1 MPQWLKD
8 TVFYEIYPQSF
19 YDSNGD
25 GIGDIEGIIQKLDYV
40 KSLGCNAIWLNPCY
54 DSPFMDAGY
63 DVRNYKQV
71 AERYGT
77 NEDLERLFRVAHEK
91 GMKILLDLVP
101 GHTSDTHEWF
111 IKSKNPVPNEY
122 SNRYIWTKSA
132 WDAPPQYR
140 MLVGITDRDG
150 NYMVNYF
157 SSQPALNYGFH
168 EITHPEWQLPCNH
181 PDCLA
186 TVEALKDIMRFWLD
200 KGCDGFRVDMAD
212 SLVKNDDEK
221 VATARIWKDIR
232 KMMDKDYPEAAL
244 VSEWCHPVRSLYK
257 AGFHMDFYLDHRGN
271 GYSTLF
277 RYLVD
282 GEDRSFFSKN
292 GKGDVTVFTDEYV
305 PNLKATKDCGYI
317 SMFTSNHDIPRM
329 TNNLDETARKLAF
342 CTIFT
347 MPGVPFLY
355 YGDEIGMRYQKE
367 LTSKEGGFTRTGSRT
382 PMQWT
387 DGKNLGFSTA
397 DESKLYLPVDK
408 SENAPTVQNQQN
420 KADSIFNVVK
430 DIIRIRRENND
441 DLGADGDFEVIY
453 AQRNKY
459 PFVYKRG
466 SFIIGVNPSFERQSI
481 DFDMNI
487 KEITYQIGDF
497 KPENRKLTLSAQSF
511 VLMKI

>member
-1 MPQWLKD
+1 
-8 TVFYEIYPQSF
+8 
-19 YDSNGD
+19 
-25 GIGDIEGIIQKLDYV
+25 
-40 KSLGCNAIWLNPCY
+40 
-54 DSPFMDAGY
+54 
-63 DVRNYKQV
+63 
-71 AERYGT
+71 
-77 NEDLERLFRVAHEK
+77 
-91 GMKILLDLVP
+91 
-101 GHTSDTHEWF
+101 
-111 IKSKNPVPNEY
+111 
-122 SNRYIWTKSA
+122 
-132 WDAPPQYR
+132 

-168 EITHPEWQLPCNH
+168 EITHPEWQLPCDH

-232 KMMDKDYPEAAL
+232 KMMDKDYPEAVL

-305 PNLKATKDCGYI
+305 PNLKATKDYGYI

-355 YGDEIGMRYQKE
+355 YGDEIGMRYQKN

-387 DGKNLGFSTA
+387 DGKNLGFSVA
-397 DESKLYLPVDK
+397 DEDKLYLPVDK
-408 SENAPTVQNQQN
+408 SENAPTVENQQN

-430 DIIRIRRENND
+430 DIIRIRRENNT
-441 DLGADGDFEVIY
+441 DLGSDGDFEVIY
-453 AQRNKY
+453 AERNQY

-466 SFIIGVNPSFERQSI
+466 NFIIGVNPSGENQSI
-481 DFDMNI
+481 HFDINI
-487 KEITYQIGDF
+487 KEITYQIGNF
-497 KPENRKLTLSAQSF
+497 KLENHKLTLSPQSF

>member
-1 MPQWLKD
+1 MPKWLKD

-40 KSLGCNAIWLNPCY
+40 KSVGCNAIWLNPCY

-63 DVRNYKQV
+63 DVRNYKKV

-77 NEDLERLFRVAHEK
+77 NEDLERLFKVAHEK

-111 IKSKNPVPNEY
+111 IKSKDPVPNEY

-168 EITHPEWQLPCNH
+168 EITHPEWQLPCDH

-232 KMMDKDYPEAAL
+232 KMMDKDYPEAVL

-305 PNLKATKDCGYI
+305 PNLKATKDYGYI

-355 YGDEIGMRYQKE
+355 YGDEIGMRYQKN

-387 DGKNLGFSTA
+387 DGKNLGFSVA
-397 DESKLYLPVDK
+397 DEDKLYLPVDK
-408 SENAPTVQNQQN
+408 SENAPTVENQQN

-430 DIIRIRRENND
+430 DIIRIRRENNT
-441 DLGADGDFEVIY
+441 DLGSDGDFEVIY
-453 AQRNKY
+453 AERNQY

-466 SFIIGVNPSFERQSI
+466 NFIIGVNPSGENQSI
-481 DFDMNI
+481 HFDINI
-487 KEITYQIGDF
+487 KEITYQIGNF
-497 KPENRKLTLSAQSF
+497 KLENHKLTLSPQSF

>member
-25 GIGDIEGIIQKLDYV
+25 GIGDINGIIQKLDYI
-40 KSLGCNAIWLNPCY
+40 KSLGCNAIWMNPCY

-63 DVRNYKQV
+63 DVRDYKKV
-71 AERYGT
+71 APRYGT
-77 NEDLERLFRVAHEK
+77 NEDLENLFKIAHEK

-111 IKSKNPVPNEY
+111 AKSKQPVQSEY
-122 SNRYIWTKSA
+122 SNRYIWTKSV
-132 WDAPPQYR
+132 WDAPPNYR
-140 MLVGITDRDG
+140 MMVGITDRDG
-150 NYMVNYF
+150 NYMVNHF
-157 SSQPALNYGFH
+157 CSQPALNYGFH
-168 EITHPEWQLPCNH
+168 DITHPEWQLPCDH

-200 KGCDGFRVDMAD
+200 RGCDMAD

-221 VATARIWKDIR
+221 VATARIWKGIR
-232 KMMDKDYPEAAL
+232 KMLDEEYPEAAL
-244 VSEWCHPVRSLYK
+244 VSEWCNPVRSLYK
-257 AGFHMDFYLDHRGN
+257 GGFHMDFYLDHRGN
-271 GYSTLF
+271 GYSTMF
-277 RYLVD
+277 RYIVD

-292 GKGDVTVFTDEYV
+292 GKGDITVFTDEYV
-305 PNLKATKDCGYI
+305 PNLRATKDCGYI

-355 YGDEIGMRYQKE
+355 YGDEIGMRYQNG
-367 LTSKEGGFTRTGSRT
+367 LTSKEGGFSRTGSRT

-387 DGKNLGFSTA
+387 NGKNLGFSTA
-397 DESKLYLPVDK
+397 DEDKLYLPVDK
-408 SENAPTVQNQQN
+408 SEDAPTVENQQD
-420 KADSIFNVVK
+420 KKDSIFNTVK
-430 DIIRIRRENND
+430 DIIKIRRDNNS
-441 DLGADGDFEVIY
+441 DLGPDGDFEVVY
-453 AQRNKY
+453 AERNKY

-466 SFIIGVNPSFERQSI
+466 NFIIGVNPSSNTETVPLGYAP
-481 DFDMNI
+481 DDVV
-487 KEITYQIGDF
+487 YQIGGVSFADGM
-497 KPENRKLTLSAQSF
+497 LTLEKQSF
-511 VLMKI
+511 VLFRTL